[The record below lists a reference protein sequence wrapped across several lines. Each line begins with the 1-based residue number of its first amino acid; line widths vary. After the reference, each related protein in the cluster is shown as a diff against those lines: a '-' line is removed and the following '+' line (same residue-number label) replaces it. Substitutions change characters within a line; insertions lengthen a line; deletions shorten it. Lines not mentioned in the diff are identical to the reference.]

1 MFVFTPGNHDCDF
14 RHETDTRAMAI
25 SHLESVLGTLDP
37 AGDIVS
43 ACVVVQ
49 DNFFSFAETFTGT
62 AFLKAADRL
71 FADKMINVH
80 GTQLCI
86 RSINTAW
93 VSQFHEVR
101 GQLAFPMHV
110 LPARRSQQSRTDSST
125 SPPRA
130 DLASLIDSLKATQHV
145 LEMFRRS
152 LAEDSPRP
160 LLGRLA
166 RRLAKILAEAARL
179 TPPQK

>member
-1 MFVFTPGNHDCDF
+1 
-14 RHETDTRAMAI
+14 MALNFASGQSI
-25 SHLESVLGTLDP
+25 QLGFP
-37 AGDIVS
+37 
-43 ACVVVQ
+43 
-49 DNFFSFAETFTGT
+49 
-62 AFLKAADRL
+62 
-71 FADKMINVH
+71 
-80 GTQLCI
+80 
-86 RSINTAW
+86 
-93 VSQFHEVR
+93 QFHEVP

-110 LPARRSQQSRTDSST
+110 LPARRSQQSRTVSST

-166 RRLAKILAEAARL
+166 RRLAKILAEAAKL